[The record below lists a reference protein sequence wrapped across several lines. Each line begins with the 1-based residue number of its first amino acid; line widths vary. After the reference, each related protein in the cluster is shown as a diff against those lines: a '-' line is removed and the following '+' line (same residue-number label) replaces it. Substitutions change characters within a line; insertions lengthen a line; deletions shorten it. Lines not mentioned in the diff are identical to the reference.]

1 MFSKYVNQKDIFHK
15 HSHKLNEDVI
25 HLPDPISKSLNLMSF
40 SAINV
45 FGKLEEQKVNSPKSE
60 VSVSKFV
67 QETNLDIVEHFAH
80 IDYEAPQK

>member
-1 MFSKYVNQKDIFHK
+1 MFSKNVNQENTFHK

-25 HLPDPISKSLNLMSF
+25 HPSDPISKSLNLMSF

-45 FGKLEEQKVNSPKSE
+45 FDKLEEQKVNSPKSE

-80 IDYEAPQK
+80 IDYDDPQK